1 MRSIQRDVG
10 SRMSASRGSSSG
22 SPRLLLVA
30 LSGILVFV
38 TPLGQRLPATP
49 VAAAHVV
56 LVAFCLVA
64 MGIPEMA
71 AVSVAIKALGQR

>member
-1 MRSIQRDVG
+1 
-10 SRMSASRGSSSG
+10 
-22 SPRLLLVA
+22 
-30 LSGILVFV
+30 
-38 TPLGQRLPATP
+38 LPATP